1 MTPKHKA
8 PGKGGNGRRLAG
20 WARSNSTAL
29 AYAGLLVFWAWL
41 IVGGGR

>member
-1 MTPKHKA
+1 MTPKTQSPRKA
-8 PGKGGNGRRLAG
+8 GNGRRLAG

-29 AYAGLLVFWAWL
+29 TYAGLLVFWAWL